1 MEERPTQKHVL
12 MLPAWII
19 QAIDSLAKKRGCSA
33 NDLLAGQSQRMIS
46 DLDFLHKVELKVD
59 EIVRLRH
66 AGKADADA
74 WPKDPLEALAVGLRM
89 TLYFEDV
96 IENYV
101 LEVNEKDLT
110 AWDTLTKQTGRSIEE
125 LVRDRVY
132 GPQDACYHEKIG
144 SADWRKKDASE

>member
-1 MEERPTQKHVL
+1 

-46 DLDFLHKVELKVD
+46 DLDFLDKVELKVD

-74 WPKDPLEALAVGLRM
+74 WPKRSARGPGGRASDDALLR
-89 TLYFEDV
+89 
-96 IENYV
+96 
-101 LEVNEKDLT
+101 
-110 AWDTLTKQTGRSIEE
+110 GR
-125 LVRDRVY
+125 D
-132 GPQDACYHEKIG
+132 
-144 SADWRKKDASE
+144 

>member
-1 MEERPTQKHVL
+1 
-12 MLPAWII
+12 
-19 QAIDSLAKKRGCSA
+19 
-33 NDLLAGQSQRMIS
+33 
-46 DLDFLHKVELKVD
+46 
-59 EIVRLRH
+59 
-66 AGKADADA
+66 
-74 WPKDPLEALAVGLRM
+74 M